1 MSISTEALQKLVHE
15 IENQALLAEQQIG
28 ISKSQVAS
36 KQREI
41 RLLNLTMKEVSG
53 LSKETPLYKG
63 LGKMFVSIPEPKL
76 MDEMSFQMKELEGD
90 IDKLGKRLQYLE
102 TTHKNSRDHI
112 EQMLR
117 RGGGPA
123 S

>member
-28 ISKSQVAS
+28 ISKSQEAS

-41 RLLNLTMKEVSG
+41 RLLNLTMKEISG
-53 LSKETPLYKG
+53 LSNETPLYKG
-63 LGKMFVSIPEPKL
+63 LGKMFVSIPAPKL
-76 MDEMSFQMKELEGD
+76 MDEMSLQMKELEGD

-102 TTHKNSRDHI
+102 TTHKNSCNHI
-112 EQMLR
+112 KQMLHH
-117 RGGGPA
+117 GGGSA
-123 S
+123 